1 MRGTRLIE
9 VDGVLG
15 GFCVGVAAHWFA
27 GVGVDVEAGE
37 VAAGDVDADAVSG
50 FEDVACWG

>member
-1 MRGTRLIE
+1 MQR
-9 VDGVLG
+9 VLG